1 MKALPQEFGVNVRN
15 RRVELGIT
23 QEELAGRA
31 SLDRRTI
38 IDIEQGN
45 TNATLLTIQMLASA
59 LEVKPKDLL
68 ETD

>member
-15 RRVELGIT
+15 RRGELGIT